1 MRPYNHDIYLNGYK
15 AVTFEGPLRLGTYD
29 SYGNER
35 IRVLC
40 SPEWD
45 GLTIVATFK
54 AANAVEA
61 LVDADGMLD
70 VPPEATATQQAAAGR
85 CALTF
90 VGTGE
95 GRQTISCTT
104 YYLVQDHV
112 TVGNVTPDPT
122 PDKWQQFVD
131 QVAADRT
138 GAAAAAKEAARNAQ
152 DAKTA
157 ESNAKDSADNAA
169 ASATAA
175 AESAKTAA
183 KLAEAAAQSATKAQG
198 SADAAANSAETA
210 KTAETGAGSSA
221 AAAKNSADQASASAA
236 AAKESQTAAK
246 ASQDAASAS
255 ASTASSK
262 ATAAGN
268 SAAAASASEKNAAAS
283 ATTAKTAQ
291 SAAEAAKTGAESAK
305 TAADNSAKTAAS
317 SASTASGA
325 ANTATAQAT
334 AAKSSADNAASSAT
348 AAKSS
353 ETAAAKSAQGATNA
367 ETAAKAAQ
375 NAAETAKTGAD
386 TAASNASEKATAA
399 ASSATAAKSSETAA
413 AKSADDA
420 KNYAAQVAGIV
431 TSQAIFGVN
440 FSGSTSAGTRVGAA
454 KDFVF
459 APGTD
464 TSAGQNS
471 FDAVY
476 PWAGMRRCCC
486 TLNADGTVKVNAYKG
501 QPGYIEDG
509 TNGEVLVEIPLFYVS
524 GMLDVAPSISMSMLP
539 GYRAPRKFL
548 NADGSLK
555 QKCYV
560 RAFPGSI
567 GTDGKLHSIAGAAPT
582 GSQNITRFL
591 AAARK
596 WGDTYSIGTSA
607 DFEVLAYLMIIVYGT
622 RHAQSKINGCTSLY
636 STNLAV
642 AAATDNAA
650 SVVVAKS
657 AGIEPGMVISIGT
670 GGEDETIAKRRI
682 VTSVEAIDGDATN
695 VKVNFDGNPVTTTT
709 NHKVWRI
716 MQGTGTAN
724 SVIAT
729 CGSPVSNTDGRH
741 SFVFYGVEN
750 PLYGN
755 QWRFECDW
763 KLVDGVP
770 YWCDDPTKYSWT
782 SNDGYIALDTM
793 AMPDEGWATALQQD
807 DRAPSMQVTKSVGG
821 SSGTYLADYF
831 YINKAGTRIALRGGN
846 SNNGGNAGPFYVNLN
861 NDAGDAWWNIGGDLS
876 LAAAQLAVLLVVTLL
891 CKINLPEL

>member
-1 MRPYNHDIYLNGYK
+1 MQ
-15 AVTFEGPLRLGTYD
+15 
-29 SYGNER
+29 
-35 IRVLC
+35 
-40 SPEWD
+40 
-45 GLTIVATFK
+45 
-54 AANAVEA
+54 
-61 LVDADGMLD
+61 
-70 VPPEATATQQAAAGR
+70 ATAQRLPPQA
-85 CALTF
+85 
-90 VGTGE
+90 
-95 GRQTISCTT
+95 
-104 YYLVQDHV
+104 
-112 TVGNVTPDPT
+112 
-122 PDKWQQFVD
+122 K
-131 QVAADRT
+131 
-138 GAAAAAKEAARNAQ
+138 
-152 DAKTA
+152 
-157 ESNAKDSADNAA
+157 
-169 ASATAA
+169 
-175 AESAKTAA
+175 
-183 KLAEAAAQSATKAQG
+183 
-198 SADAAANSAETA
+198 
-210 KTAETGAGSSA
+210 
-221 AAAKNSADQASASAA
+221 
-236 AAKESQTAAK
+236 
-246 ASQDAASAS
+246 
-255 ASTASSK
+255 
-262 ATAAGN
+262 
-268 SAAAASASEKNAAAS
+268 KNAAAS
-283 ATTAKTAQ
+283 SAAAKTAQ
-291 SAAEAAKTGAESAK
+291 SAAETAKTGAESAK

-325 ANTATAQAT
+325 ASTATTQAT
-334 AAKSSADNAASSAT
+334 AAKSSADNAASSAAAAKNSET
-348 AAKSS
+348 AAARSAQGAS
-353 ETAAAKSAQGATNA
+353 NAETAAAKSAQVASSA

-386 TAASNASEKATAA
+386 TAASNASEKATDA

-431 TSQAIFGVN
+431 ASQAIFGVN
-440 FSGSTSAGTRVGAA
+440 FSGSASAGTRVGAA

-567 GTDGKLHSIAGAAPT
+567 GADGKLHSIAGAVPT
-582 GSQNITRFL
+582 GSQNITQFL

-607 DFEVLAYLMIIVYGT
+607 DFEVLAYLMVVVYGT
-622 RHAQSKINGCTSLY
+622 RHAQSKINGCVSLY
-636 STNLAV
+636 GTNIAV

-650 SVVVAKS
+650 SVVVSKN

-670 GGEDETIAKRRI
+670 GGEGETIAKRRI

-695 VKVNFDGNPVTTTT
+695 VKVNFDGDAITTTT
-709 NHKVWRI
+709 DHKIWRI

-763 KLVDGVP
+763 KLIDGVP

-793 AMPDEGWATALQQD
+793 AIPDEGWATALQQD
-807 DRAPSMQVTKSVGG
+807 DRAPSVQITKSVGG

-831 YINKAGTRIALRGGN
+831 WINKSGIHIALRGGR
-846 SNNGGNAGPFYVNLN
+846 SGYGGNAGPFDVDLV
-861 NDAGDAWWNIGGDLS
+861 NDAGTAWWGGGGDLS
-876 LAAAQLAVLLVVTLL
+876 
-891 CKINLPEL
+891 IPG

>member
-1 MRPYNHDIYLNGYK
+1 MKPYNHDIYLNGYK

-54 AANAVEA
+54 AASAVEV

-95 GRQTISCTT
+95 GRQVISCTT
-104 YYLVQDHV
+104 YYLVQDHA

-131 QVAADRT
+131 QVLANYT
-138 GAAAAAKEAARNAQ
+138 GAAAAAKEAARSAQ

-175 AESAKTAA
+175 AGSAHDAA
-183 KLAEAAAQSATKAQG
+183 RLAEAAAQSATKAQG
-198 SADAAANSAETA
+198 SADAAAKSAETA
-210 KTAETGAGSSA
+210 KTAETGAGSNA

-236 AAKESQTAAK
+236 AANESQTAAK

-268 SAAAASASEKNAAAS
+268 SAAAAAASEKNAAAS
-283 ATTAKTAQ
+283 SAAAKTAQ
-291 SAAEAAKTGAESAK
+291 S
-305 TAADNSAKTAAS
+305 
-317 SASTASGA
+317 
-325 ANTATAQAT
+325 
-334 AAKSSADNAASSAT
+334 
-348 AAKSS
+348 
-353 ETAAAKSAQGATNA
+353 
-367 ETAAKAAQ
+367 
-375 NAAETAKTGAD
+375 AAETAKTGAD
-386 TAASNASEKATAA
+386 TAASSASEKATAA

-420 KNYAAQVAGIV
+420 KNYAAQVAVIV

-440 FSGSTSAGTRVGAA
+440 FSGSASAGTRVGAA

-459 APGTD
+459 TPGTD

-567 GTDGKLHSIAGAAPT
+567 GTDSKLHSIAGAVPT
-582 GSQNITRFL
+582 GGQNITQFL
-591 AAARK
+591 NSARK
-596 WGDTYSIGTSA
+596 WGDTYSVGTSA
-607 DFEVLAYLMIIVYGT
+607 DFEVLAYLMIVVYGT
-622 RHAQSKINGCTSLY
+622 RHAQSKINGCVSLY
-636 STNLAV
+636 GANIAV

-670 GGEDETIAKRRI
+670 GDENETIAKRRI
-682 VTSVEAIDGDATN
+682 VTSVETIDGDATN
-695 VKVNFDGNPVTTTT
+695 VKVNFDGDPVTTTT
-709 NHKVWRI
+709 DHKVWRI
-716 MQGTGTAN
+716 MQSTGTAN

-793 AMPDEGWATALQQD
+793 AMPDKGWATALQQD
-807 DRAPSMQVTKSVGG
+807 DRALSVQITKSVGG
-821 SSGTYLADYF
+821 SSGTHLADYF
-831 YINKAGTRIALRGGN
+831 WINKSGIRVALRGGL
-846 SNNGGNAGPFYVNLN
+846 SSNGGGAGPFYLYLGY
-861 NDAGDAWWNIGGDLS
+861 DAGSAWWSFGGDLS
-876 LAAAQLAVLLVVTLL
+876 LAAAQQAVLLVVTLL

>member
-1 MRPYNHDIYLNGYK
+1 MKPYNHDIYLNGYK
-15 AVTFEGPLRLGTYD
+15 AVTFESPLRLGTYD

-54 AANAVEA
+54 AASAVEV

-104 YYLVQDHV
+104 YYLVQDHA

-131 QVAADRT
+131 QVAADRA
-138 GAAAAAKEAARNAQ
+138 GAVAAAKEAARSAQ

-157 ESNAKDSADNAA
+157 ESNAKDSADN
-169 ASATAA
+169 
-175 AESAKTAA
+175 
-183 KLAEAAAQSATKAQG
+183 
-198 SADAAANSAETA
+198 
-210 KTAETGAGSSA
+210 
-221 AAAKNSADQASASAA
+221 
-236 AAKESQTAAK
+236 
-246 ASQDAASAS
+246 
-255 ASTASSK
+255 
-262 ATAAGN
+262 
-268 SAAAASASEKNAAAS
+268 
-283 ATTAKTAQ
+283 
-291 SAAEAAKTGAESAK
+291 
-305 TAADNSAKTAAS
+305 
-317 SASTASGA
+317 
-325 ANTATAQAT
+325 
-334 AAKSSADNAASSAT
+334 
-348 AAKSS
+348 
-353 ETAAAKSAQGATNA
+353 
-367 ETAAKAAQ
+367 
-375 NAAETAKTGAD
+375 
-386 TAASNASEKATAA
+386 A

-440 FSGSTSAGTRVGAA
+440 FSGSASAGTRVGAA

-459 APGTD
+459 TPGTD

-471 FDAVY
+471 FDVVY

-539 GYRAPRKFL
+539 GYRAPRKFI
-548 NADGSLK
+548 NTDGSLK

-567 GTDGKLHSIAGAAPT
+567 GADGKLHSIAGAVPA
-582 GSQNITRFL
+582 GNQNITQFL
-591 AAARK
+591 NAARK

-607 DFEVLAYLMIIVYGT
+607 DFEVLAYLMIVVYGT
-622 RHAQSKINGCTSLY
+622 RNAQSKINGCVSLY
-636 STNLAV
+636 GTNIAV

-670 GGEDETIAKRRI
+670 GDESETIARRRI

-695 VKVNFDGNPVTTTT
+695 VKVNFDGDPVTATTD
-709 NHKVWRI
+709 HKVWRI
-716 MQGTGTAN
+716 MQSTGTAN

-807 DRAPSMQVTKSVGG
+807 DRAPSVQITKSVGG

-831 YINKAGTRIALRGGN
+831 YINKAGTRIARRGGY
-846 SNNGGNAGPFYVNLN
+846 SSYGGDAGPFCVGLSYG
-861 NDAGDAWWNIGGDLS
+861 AGSAGWYSGGDLS
-876 LAAAQLAVLLVVTLL
+876 
-891 CKINLPEL
+891 IPG

>member
-1 MRPYNHDIYLNGYK
+1 MKPYNHDIYLNGYK
-15 AVTFEGPLRLGTYD
+15 AVTFESPLRLGTYD

-54 AANAVEA
+54 AASAVEV

-104 YYLVQDHV
+104 YYLVQDHA

-138 GAAAAAKEAARNAQ
+138 GAAAAAKEAARSAQ

-175 AESAKTAA
+175 AGSAHDAA
-183 KLAEAAAQSATKAQG
+183 RLAEAAAQSAAKAQG
-198 SADAAANSAETA
+198 RADAAANSAETA
-210 KTAETGAGSSA
+210 KTAETGAGSNA
-221 AAAKNSADQASASAA
+221 AAAKNSADRASASAA

-246 ASQDAASAS
+246 ASQDAASTS

-268 SAAAASASEKNAAAS
+268 SAAAAATSEKN
-283 ATTAKTAQ
+283 
-291 SAAEAAKTGAESAK
+291 
-305 TAADNSAKTAAS
+305 S
-317 SASTASGA
+317 ST
-325 ANTATAQAT
+325 
-334 AAKSSADNAASSAT
+334 
-348 AAKSS
+348 
-353 ETAAAKSAQGATNA
+353 
-367 ETAAKAAQ
+367 
-375 NAAETAKTGAD
+375 
-386 TAASNASEKATAA
+386 
-399 ASSATAAKSSETAA
+399 SATAAKSSETAA

-440 FSGSTSAGTRVGAA
+440 FSGSTSAGTRLGAA

-459 APGTD
+459 TPGTD

-567 GTDGKLHSIAGAAPT
+567 GADGKLHSIAGAVPT
-582 GSQNITRFL
+582 GSQNITQFL

-596 WGDTYSIGTSA
+596 WGETYSVGTSA
-607 DFEVLAYLMIIVYGT
+607 DFEVLAYLMVIVYGT
-622 RHAQSKINGCTSLY
+622 RHAQSKINGCVSLY
-636 STNLAV
+636 GTNIAV

-670 GGEDETIAKRRI
+670 GDENETIAKRRI
-682 VTSVEAIDGDATN
+682 VTSVEAIDGDTAN
-695 VKVNFDGNPVTTTT
+695 VKINFDGDPVTTTT
-709 NHKVWRI
+709 DHKVWRM
-716 MQGTGTAN
+716 MQSTGTAN

-729 CGSPVSNTDGRH
+729 CGSPVSNTDRWH

-782 SNDGYIALDTM
+782 SNDGYTALDTM
-793 AMPDEGWATALQQD
+793 AMPDEGWVTALQQD
-807 DRAPSMQVTKSVGG
+807 DRAPSVQITKSVGG

-831 YINKAGTRIALRGGN
+831 WINKSGTRIALRGGY
-846 SNNGGNAGPFYVNLN
+846 SGNGGDAGPFDVSLN
-861 NDAGDAWWNIGGDLS
+861 GGAGYAWWSGGGDLS
-876 LAAAQLAVLLVVTLL
+876 
-891 CKINLPEL
+891 IPG

>member
-15 AVTFEGPLRLGTYD
+15 AVTFKGPLRLGTYD

-54 AANAVEA
+54 AANAVEV
-61 LVDADGMLD
+61 LVDDDGMLD

-104 YYLVQDHV
+104 YYLVQNHA

-138 GAAAAAKEAARNAQ
+138 AAAAAAKEAARNAQ

-175 AESAKTAA
+175 AESAKAAA
-183 KLAEAAAQSATKAQG
+183 KLAEAVAQSATKAQG

-255 ASTASSK
+255 ASTA
-262 ATAAGN
+262 G
-268 SAAAASASEKNAAAS
+268 
-283 ATTAKTAQ
+283 
-291 SAAEAAKTGAESAK
+291 
-305 TAADNSAKTAAS
+305 TAAS
-317 SASTASGA
+317 
-325 ANTATAQAT
+325 TATTQAT

-348 AAKSS
+348 VAKSS

-375 NAAETAKTGAD
+375 NAAEAAKTGAD

-440 FSGSTSAGTRVGAA
+440 FSGSTSAGNRVGAA

-459 APGTD
+459 TPGTD

-567 GTDGKLHSIAGAAPT
+567 GTDGKLHSIAGAVPT
-582 GSQNITRFL
+582 GSQNITQFL

-607 DFEVLAYLMIIVYGT
+607 DFEVLAYLMIVVYGT
-622 RHAQSKINGCTSLY
+622 RHAQSKINGCVSLY
-636 STNLAV
+636 GTNLAV

-682 VTSVEAIDGDATN
+682 VTSVETIDGDATN

-709 NHKVWRI
+709 DHKVWRI

-807 DRAPSMQVTKSVGG
+807 DRAPSVQITKSVGG

-831 YINKAGTRIALRGGN
+831 YINKAGTRVARRGGD
-846 SNNGGNAGPFYVNLN
+846 SGGGGRAGPFCVRLGF
-861 NDAGDAWWNIGGDLS
+861 DAGNAWWSIGGDLS
-876 LAAAQLAVLLVVTLL
+876 
-891 CKINLPEL
+891 IPG

>member
-1 MRPYNHDIYLNGYK
+1 MTTHTITLARHTAQVVGLMG
-15 AVTFEGPLRLGTYD
+15 VLVLGTWD
-29 SYGNER
+29 SYGTEQLLLR
-35 IRVLC
+35 HG
-40 SPEWD
+40 PEWD
-45 GLTIVATFK
+45 GLAIDATFHNVPNDEGVTVL
-54 AANAVEA
+54 ADTDG
-61 LVDADGMLD
+61 LVT
-70 VPPEATATQQAAAGR
+70 VPPEACMRASKYATITIRGVQDGVQRISCNLPYVVLDHAQVPGANSTATPSENAQ
-85 CALTF
+85 ALTQMQALRD
-90 VGTGE
+90 GA
-95 GRQTISCTT
+95 
-104 YYLVQDHV
+104 
-112 TVGNVTPDPT
+112 
-122 PDKWQQFVD
+122 VD
-131 QVAADRT
+131 
-138 GAAAAAKEAARNAQ
+138 AKNQAEAARDGAANSAA
-152 DAKTA
+152 DAKKSET
-157 ESNAKDSADNAA
+157 SAGQ
-169 ASATAA
+169 SATAA
-175 AESAKTAA
+175 A
-183 KLAEAAAQSATKAQG
+183 
-198 SADAAANSAETA
+198 NS
-210 KTAETGAGSSA
+210 
-221 AAAKNSADQASASAA
+221 
-236 AAKESQTAAK
+236 
-246 ASQDAASAS
+246 
-255 ASTASSK
+255 
-262 ATAAGN
+262 ATAA
-268 SAAAASASEKNAAAS
+268 ATSEKNAAAS
-283 ATTAKTAQ
+283 SAAAKTAQ
-291 SAAEAAKTGAESAK
+291 SAAETAKSGAESAK
-305 TAADNSAKTAAS
+305 TAADSSAKAAAG

-325 ANTATAQAT
+325 ASTATTQAT

-348 AAKSS
+348 AAKNS

-386 TAASNASEKATAA
+386 TAESSASEKATAA

-440 FSGSTSAGTRVGAA
+440 FSGSASAGTRVGAA

-459 APGTD
+459 TPGTD

-567 GTDGKLHSIAGAAPT
+567 GTDSKLHSIAGAVPT
-582 GSQNITRFL
+582 GGQNITQFL
-591 AAARK
+591 NSARK
-596 WGDTYSIGTSA
+596 WGDTYSVGTSA
-607 DFEVLAYLMIIVYGT
+607 DFEVLAYLMIVVYGT
-622 RHAQSKINGCTSLY
+622 RHAQSKINGCVSLY
-636 STNLAV
+636 GTNIAV

-670 GGEDETIAKRRI
+670 GDENETIAKRRI
-682 VTSVEAIDGDATN
+682 VTSVETIDGDATN
-695 VKVNFDGNPVTTTT
+695 VKVNFDGDPVTTTT
-709 NHKVWRI
+709 DHKVWRI
-716 MQGTGTAN
+716 MQSTGTAN

-770 YWCDDPTKYSWT
+770 YWCDDPAKYSWT

-807 DRAPSMQVTKSVGG
+807 DRAPSVQITKSVGG

-831 YINKAGTRIALRGGN
+831 WINKSGTRIARRGG
-846 SNNGGNAGPFYVNLN
+846 SSFDGGAAGPFSLYLN
-861 NDAGDAWWNIGGDLS
+861 SAAGVAWWYIGGDLS
-876 LAAAQLAVLLVVTLL
+876 
-891 CKINLPEL
+891 IPG

>member
-1 MRPYNHDIYLNGYK
+1 MKPYNHDIYLNGYK
-15 AVTFEGPLRLGTYD
+15 AVTFESPLRLGTYD

-54 AANAVEA
+54 AASAVEV

-104 YYLVQDHV
+104 YYLVQDHA

-131 QVAADRT
+131 QVAADRA
-138 GAAAAAKEAARNAQ
+138 GAVAAAKEAARSAQ

-157 ESNAKDSADNAA
+157 ESNAKDSTDNAA
-169 ASATAA
+169 GSATAA
-175 AESAKTAA
+175 AESAKAAA
-183 KLAEAAAQSATKAQG
+183 KSAEAAAQSATKAQG
-198 SADAAANSAETA
+198 SADAAAKSAETA
-210 KTAETGAGSSA
+210 KTAETGAGSNA
-221 AAAKNSADQASASAA
+221 TAAKNSADQASASAA

-246 ASQDAASAS
+246 
-255 ASTASSK
+255 
-262 ATAAGN
+262 
-268 SAAAASASEKNAAAS
+268 
-283 ATTAKTAQ
+283 
-291 SAAEAAKTGAESAK
+291 
-305 TAADNSAKTAAS
+305 
-317 SASTASGA
+317 
-325 ANTATAQAT
+325 
-334 AAKSSADNAASSAT
+334 SSADNAASSAT
-348 AAKSS
+348 AAKNS
-353 ETAAAKSAQGATNA
+353 ETAAAKSAQGASSA

-375 NAAETAKTGAD
+375 SAAEAAKTGAD
-386 TAASNASEKATAA
+386 TAASSASEKATAA

-459 APGTD
+459 TPGTD

-567 GTDGKLHSIAGAAPT
+567 GADGKLHSIAGAVPT
-582 GSQNITRFL
+582 GSQNITQFL

-596 WGDTYSIGTSA
+596 WGETYSVGTSA
-607 DFEVLAYLMIIVYGT
+607 DFEVLAYLMIVVYGT
-622 RHAQSKINGCTSLY
+622 RHAQSKINGCVSLY
-636 STNLAV
+636 GTNIAV

-657 AGIEPGMVISIGT
+657 ASIEPGMVISIGT

-682 VTSVEAIDGDATN
+682 VTSVEAIGGDTAN
-695 VKVNFDGNPVTTTT
+695 VKVNFDGDPVTTTT
-709 NHKVWRI
+709 DHKVWRM
-716 MQGTGTAN
+716 MQSTGTAN

-770 YWCDDPTKYSWT
+770 YWCNDPTKYSWT
-782 SNDGYIALDTM
+782 SNNGYIALDTM

-807 DRAPSMQVTKSVGG
+807 DRAPSVQITKSVGG

-831 YINKAGTRIALRGGN
+831 WINKTGTRVALRGGY
-846 SNNGGNAGPFYVNLN
+846 SGNGGSAGPFCLYLLSG
-861 NDAGDAWWNIGGDLS
+861 AGGAWWSFGGDLS
-876 LAAAQLAVLLVVTLL
+876 
-891 CKINLPEL
+891 IPG

>member
-54 AANAVEA
+54 AASAVEV
-61 LVDADGMLD
+61 LVDADGLLD

-104 YYLVQDHV
+104 YYLVQDHA

-131 QVAADRT
+131 QVAADRA
-138 GAAAAAKEAARNAQ
+138 GAAAAAKESARNAQ

-169 ASATAA
+169 GSATAA
-175 AESAKTAA
+175 AESAQAAA
-183 KLAEAAAQSATKAQG
+183 KSAEAAAQSATKARG
-198 SADAAANSAETA
+198 SADAAAKSAETA
-210 KTAETGAGSSA
+210 KTAETGAGSNA
-221 AAAKNSADQASASAA
+221 AAAKNSADRASASAA
-236 AAKESQTAAK
+236 AANESQTAAK

-268 SAAAASASEKNAAAS
+268 SAAAAATSEKNAAAS
-283 ATTAKTAQ
+283 SAAAKTAQ
-291 SAAEAAKTGAESAK
+291 SAAETAKTGAESAK
-305 TAADNSAKTAAS
+305 TAADSSAKAAAG
-317 SASTASGA
+317 SASTAGTA
-325 ANTATAQAT
+325 ASAATTQAT
-334 AAKSSADNAASSAT
+334 AAKSSADNAAGSAT

-353 ETAAAKSAQGATNA
+353 ETAAAKSAQGAASA

-375 NAAETAKTGAD
+375 
-386 TAASNASEKATAA
+386 SAA
-399 ASSATAAKSSETAA
+399 ASSATTAKSSETAA

-420 KNYAAQVAGIV
+420 KNYAAQAAGIV

-440 FSGSTSAGTRVGAA
+440 FSGSASAGTRVGAA

-459 APGTD
+459 TPGTD

-567 GTDGKLHSIAGAAPT
+567 GTDGKLHSIAGAVPT
-582 GSQNITRFL
+582 GDQNITQFL
-591 AAARK
+591 NAARK

-607 DFEVLAYLMIIVYGT
+607 DFEVLAYLMIVVYGT
-622 RHAQSKINGCTSLY
+622 RHAQSKINGCVSLY
-636 STNLAV
+636 STDIAV

-670 GGEDETIAKRRI
+670 GVENETIAKRRI
-682 VTSVEAIDGDATN
+682 VTSVETIDGDATN
-695 VKVNFDGNPVTTTT
+695 VKANFDGNPVTTTT
-709 NHKVWRI
+709 DHKVWRI
-716 MQGTGTAN
+716 MQSTGTAN

-729 CGSPVSNTDGRH
+729 CGSPVSNTDERH

-782 SNDGYIALDTM
+782 SNDGYTALDTM

-807 DRAPSMQVTKSVGG
+807 DRAPSVQIAKSVGG

-831 YINKAGTRIALRGGN
+831 YINKAGTRVARRGGR
-846 SNNGGNAGPFYVNLN
+846 SSGGGRAGPFCLYLLN
-861 NDAGDAWWNIGGDLS
+861 AGGAGWDIGGDLS
-876 LAAAQLAVLLVVTLL
+876 
-891 CKINLPEL
+891 IPG

>member
-1 MRPYNHDIYLNGYK
+1 MKPYNHDIYLNGYK

-54 AANAVEA
+54 AASAVEV

-95 GRQTISCTT
+95 GRQVISCTT
-104 YYLVQDHV
+104 YYLVQDHA

-131 QVAADRT
+131 QVLANYT
-138 GAAAAAKEAARNAQ
+138 GAAAAAKEAARSAQ

-175 AESAKTAA
+175 AGSAHDAA
-183 KLAEAAAQSATKAQG
+183 RLAEAAAQSATKAQG
-198 SADAAANSAETA
+198 SADAAAKSAETA
-210 KTAETGAGSSA
+210 KTAETGAGSNA

-236 AAKESQTAAK
+236 AANESQTAAK

-268 SAAAASASEKNAAAS
+268 SAAAAAASEKNAAAS
-283 ATTAKTAQ
+283 SAAAKTAQ
-291 SAAEAAKTGAESAK
+291 SE
-305 TAADNSAKTAAS
+305 
-317 SASTASGA
+317 
-325 ANTATAQAT
+325 
-334 AAKSSADNAASSAT
+334 
-348 AAKSS
+348 
-353 ETAAAKSAQGATNA
+353 
-367 ETAAKAAQ
+367 
-375 NAAETAKTGAD
+375 AETAKTGAD
-386 TAASNASEKATAA
+386 TAASSASEKATAA

-440 FSGSTSAGTRVGAA
+440 FSGSASAGTRVGAA

-459 APGTD
+459 TPGTD

-567 GTDGKLHSIAGAAPT
+567 GTDSKLHSIAGAVPT
-582 GSQNITRFL
+582 GGQNITQFL
-591 AAARK
+591 NSARK
-596 WGDTYSIGTSA
+596 WGDTYSVGTSA
-607 DFEVLAYLMIIVYGT
+607 DFEVLAYLMIVVYGT
-622 RHAQSKINGCTSLY
+622 RHVQSKINGCVSLY
-636 STNLAV
+636 GANIAV

-670 GGEDETIAKRRI
+670 GDENETIAKRRI
-682 VTSVEAIDGDATN
+682 VTSVETIDGDATN
-695 VKVNFDGNPVTTTT
+695 VKVNFDGDPVTTTT
-709 NHKVWRI
+709 DHKVWRI
-716 MQGTGTAN
+716 MQSTGTAN

-793 AMPDEGWATALQQD
+793 AMPDKGWATALQQD
-807 DRAPSMQVTKSVGG
+807 DRALSVQITKSVGG
-821 SSGTYLADYF
+821 SSGTHLADYF
-831 YINKAGTRIALRGGN
+831 WINKSGIRVALRGGL
-846 SNNGGNAGPFYVNLN
+846 SSNGGGAGPFYLYLGY
-861 NDAGDAWWNIGGDLS
+861 DAGSAWWSFGGDLS
-876 LAAAQLAVLLVVTLL
+876 LAAAQQAVLLVVTLL

>member
-1 MRPYNHDIYLNGYK
+1 MKPYNHDIYLNGYK
-15 AVTFEGPLRLGTYD
+15 AVTFESPLRLGTYD

-54 AANAVEA
+54 AASAVEV

-104 YYLVQDHV
+104 YYLVQDHA

-131 QVAADRT
+131 QVAADRAD
-138 GAAAAAKEAARNAQ
+138 AAAAAKEAARNAQ

-169 ASATAA
+169 GSATAA
-175 AESAKTAA
+175 AESAQAAA
-183 KLAEAAAQSATKAQG
+183 KSAEAAARSAAKAQG
-198 SADAAANSAETA
+198 SADAAAKSAESA
-210 KTAETGAGSSA
+210 KTAETGAGSNA
-221 AAAKNSADQASASAA
+221 ADAKNSADRASASAA
-236 AAKESQTAAK
+236 AAKESQAAAK
-246 ASQDAASAS
+246 TSQDAASAS

-268 SAAAASASEKNAAAS
+268 SAAAAATSEKNAAAS
-283 ATTAKTAQ
+283 SAAAKTAQ
-291 SAAEAAKTGAESAK
+291 SAAETAKSGAESAK
-305 TAADNSAKTAAS
+305 TAADSSAKAAAG

-325 ANTATAQAT
+325 ASTATTQAT

-348 AAKSS
+348 AAKNS
-353 ETAAAKSAQGATNA
+353 ETAAAKSAQGASSA

-375 NAAETAKTGAD
+375 SAAT
-386 TAASNASEKATAA
+386 
-399 ASSATAAKSSETAA
+399 SSATAAKSSEAAA

-440 FSGSTSAGTRVGAA
+440 FSGSASAGTRVGAA

-459 APGTD
+459 TPGTD

-567 GTDGKLHSIAGAAPT
+567 GADGKLHSIAGAVPT
-582 GSQNITRFL
+582 GNQNITQFL

-607 DFEVLAYLMIIVYGT
+607 DFEVLAYLMVIVYGT
-622 RHAQSKINGCTSLY
+622 RHAQSKINGCVSLY
-636 STNLAV
+636 GTNIAV

-670 GGEDETIAKRRI
+670 GDENETIAKRRI
-682 VTSVEAIDGDATN
+682 VTSVEAIDGDTAN
-695 VKVNFDGNPVTTTT
+695 VKINFDGDPVTTTT
-709 NHKVWRI
+709 DHKVWRM
-716 MQGTGTAN
+716 MQSTGTAN

-782 SNDGYIALDTM
+782 SNDGYTALDTM
-793 AMPDEGWATALQQD
+793 AMPDEGWVTALQQD
-807 DRAPSMQVTKSVGG
+807 DRAPSVQITKSVGG

-831 YINKAGTRIALRGGN
+831 WINKSGTRIALRGG
-846 SNNGGNAGPFYVNLN
+846 SSVSGGGAGPFCLNLSRG
-861 NDAGDAWWNIGGDLS
+861 AGYAGWSGGGGLS
-876 LAAAQLAVLLVVTLL
+876 
-891 CKINLPEL
+891 IPG

>member
-15 AVTFEGPLRLGTYD
+15 AVTFEGLLRLGTYD

-54 AANAVEA
+54 AANAVEV

-104 YYLVQDHV
+104 YYLVQDHA

-131 QVAADRT
+131 QVAADRA
-138 GAAAAAKEAARNAQ
+138 GAAAAAKEAARSAQ

-175 AESAKTAA
+175 AESAKAAA

-305 TAADNSAKTAAS
+305 TAVDSSAKAAAS
-317 SASTASGA
+317 SASTAGTA
-325 ANTATAQAT
+325 ASTATTQAT
-334 AAKSSADNAASSAT
+334 AAKSSADN
-348 AAKSS
+348 
-353 ETAAAKSAQGATNA
+353 
-367 ETAAKAAQ
+367 
-375 NAAETAKTGAD
+375 
-386 TAASNASEKATAA
+386 
-399 ASSATAAKSSETAA
+399 A

-459 APGTD
+459 VPGTD
-464 TSAGQNS
+464 TSMGQNS

-567 GTDGKLHSIAGAAPT
+567 GADGKLHSIAGAVPT
-582 GSQNITRFL
+582 GNRNITQFL

-607 DFEVLAYLMIIVYGT
+607 DFEVLAYLMIVVYGT

-650 SVVVAKS
+650 SVVVAKGAS
-657 AGIEPGMVISIGT
+657 IEPGMVISIGS
-670 GGEDETIAKRRI
+670 GGENEAIAKRRI
-682 VTSVEAIDGDATN
+682 VTSVETIDGDATN
-695 VKVNFDGNPVTTTT
+695 VKVNFDGDPVTTTT
-709 NHKVWRI
+709 DHKVWRM
-716 MQGTGTAN
+716 MQSTGTAN

-755 QWRFECDW
+755 QWHIECDW

-807 DRAPSMQVTKSVGG
+807 DRAPSVQITKSVGG

-831 YINKAGTRIALRGGN
+831 YINKAGTRLALRGGH
-846 SNNGGNAGPFYVNLN
+846 SLNGGSAGPFYLHLGSG
-861 NDAGDAWWNIGGDLS
+861 AGGAWWGIGGDLS
-876 LAAAQLAVLLVVTLL
+876 
-891 CKINLPEL
+891 IPG